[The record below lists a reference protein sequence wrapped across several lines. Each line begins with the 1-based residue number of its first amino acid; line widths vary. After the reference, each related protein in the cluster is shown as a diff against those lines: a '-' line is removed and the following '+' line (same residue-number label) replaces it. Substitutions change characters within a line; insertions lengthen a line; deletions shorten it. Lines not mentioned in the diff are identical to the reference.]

1 MPRTFRFAGPGLLLA
16 FAGPCLP
23 NDYWSDLLASAGSA
37 LTGALLSELLNAILP
52 PA

>member
-1 MPRTFRFAGPGLLLA
+1 MRTRSKALLAGLLAA

-23 NDYWSDLLASAGSA
+23 NDYFADLLAGAGSA
-37 LTGALLSELLNAILP
+37 LTGALLSELLNAVFP